1 MEGADIDALML
12 PPLVGAAILAAD
24 ILLRPTLVE
33 ARPPVLDSP
42 TGRTPIE
49 LPPISELEDG
59 AATSVLLMYPLV
71 PGVPTT
77 WTPEEVAVGISDTGM
92 SPSVLIASEALV
104 EGAGPTPLR
113 LALDTGPGPEGR
125 LVVTARTENVPVY
138 LVPVVTLKV
147 FPKGSAQVVPLLG
160 LPVDEGDAEPQ
171 AGGVLDEEVEVEDG
185 SRSVFEYADGL
196 GGIEEVVMPPAADE
210 LVENSPAGA
219 EELLLDI
226 TMTEAELLLDPA
238 NVEGEE
244 LDAVLIPPMVD
255 EWLDDVLMLA

>member
-92 SPSVLIASEALV
+92 SPQ
-104 EGAGPTPLR
+104 
-113 LALDTGPGPEGR
+113 EGR